1 MSEHKEHQHHDHQEP
16 ETSSIKARPV
26 LAFMVILS
34 AATAF
39 VFVLIWGLL
48 WALDRKRDADETQPS
63 TRVEMP
69 EGQRRLPP
77 EPRLQGAPGP
87 DGPSLLPL
95 DDWRVYKEMTDK
107 MVASYGWV
115 DKNGAVARIPV
126 ERAKELVAAQGLPM
140 LSDKMVADIER
151 SESTRKAVLGADSSA
166 GRLLRSVAPAVGSA
180 VAPVAGPTD
189 AGQVAAPAAPVAP
202 AAPPH

>member
-48 WALDRKRDADETQPS
+48 WALDRKRDADETQPA

-69 EGQRRLPP
+69 EGQRKLPP

-140 LSDKMVADIER
+140 LSDKMVADIEK

-166 GRLLRSVAPAVGSA
+166 GRLLRSVAPAAGSA

-189 AGQVAAPAAPVAP
+189 TGQVAAPAAPVAP
-202 AAPPH
+202 AAPQH

>member
-48 WALDRKRDADETQPS
+48 WALDRKREADETQPA

-202 AAPPH
+202 AAPQH

>member
-48 WALDRKRDADETQPS
+48 WALDRKRDADETQPA

>member
-48 WALDRKRDADETQPS
+48 WALDRKRDADETQPA

-151 SESTRKAVLGADSSA
+151 SESTRKDVLGADSSA

-202 AAPPH
+202 AAPQH

>member
-48 WALDRKRDADETQPS
+48 WALDKKRDADETQPS

>member
-48 WALDRKRDADETQPS
+48 WALDRKRDADETQPA

-202 AAPPH
+202 AAPQH

>member
-48 WALDRKRDADETQPS
+48 WALDKKRDADETQPS

-202 AAPPH
+202 AAPQH